1 VVSPCPAGSGGGGGA
16 IGAIMPVEVEALY
29 RELCAAAGP
38 VCRRALAQPGIRS
51 DPTAARPSPA
61 PERKRERPVLWAVK
75 AARRVWRQEGARTL
89 GRVVALATRRAA
101 VRGWDALG
109 RIRSGRPHGSGG

>member
-61 PERKRERPVLWAVK
+61 PERKRERPVLWAVE
-75 AARRVWRQEGARTL
+75 AARRV
-89 GRVVALATRRAA
+89 
-101 VRGWDALG
+101 
-109 RIRSGRPHGSGG
+109 

>member
-1 VVSPCPAGSGGGGGA
+1 MLAEVPAERLVVTHYEAYLFEAPAELRRVVRELDLPIASGAIAQACAVVSPCPAGSGGGGGA

-38 VCRRALAQPGIRS
+38 VCRRAFAQPGIRS

-61 PERKRERPVLWAVK
+61 PE
-75 AARRVWRQEGARTL
+75 
-89 GRVVALATRRAA
+89 
-101 VRGWDALG
+101 
-109 RIRSGRPHGSGG
+109 